1 MNDIQKMYELFLKS
15 SPKSKIE
22 VKEAKKHHILEPKI
36 RKINVG
42 IIEKEE
48 HKKL

>member
-22 VKEAKKHHILEPKI
+22 VKEAKKDLVHEPKI
-36 RKINVG
+36 RKINVS
-42 IIEKEE
+42 IIEQDK